1 MKKILGLILGLSL
14 GLGSCSKDDNKE
26 NDFDPLFSL
35 EYHPLKSLSEL
46 KGKKYKYS
54 GIKVEGKKVGL
65 LSETSTSCSRL
76 DVLTFNILD
85 GDELSTAEFLRNGV
99 NCTNFDKILLF
110 DFNLKQA
117 GILSTKMSFNNIGGD
132 KGNNEEENSWNA
144 ISTMNLNGRFNLQI
158 GFQGE
163 YLRIE
168 DRMSHYVRRNPDEE
182 VFLYF
187 KEVKYLK
194 KTG

>member
-1 MKKILGLILGLSL
+1 MRKIIGLILGLSL

-26 NDFDPLFSL
+26 NDFDPIFSL

-54 GIKVEGKKVGL
+54 GIKVEGRKAGL

-132 KGNNEEENSWNA
+132 KGNNEEENSLNA

-168 DRMSHYVRRNPDEE
+168 DRMSHYVRTNPDEE

-187 KEVKYLK
+187 KEVKY
-194 KTG
+194 